1 MSVVGANLQ
10 VSGEV
15 KRETGLQGI
24 QHEKVIKKNQDKKM
38 YESISERNIFDSK
51 NTQKSLQPQ
60 LDETNTTVLRSKL
73 NAKLLG
79 TVVMSIP
86 EYSIATIF
94 HQNETGQFSL
104 NDQIEDGVIVDI
116 QRNKVLINRGG
127 ALEYLEVEGL
137 NREEDL
143 ASDSGKKGRSGDG
156 KIEEG
161 IYQKSET
168 EYEIAREKL
177 ESSLSDINNILRE
190 ARAVPYMIQGQMQG
204 FKILSIRYK
213 SIFREL
219 GLKNGDVIEQVN
231 GKNLDSI
238 ESSLGLFQDLRNES
252 AFTINIQRQGNKQT
266 LRYEVK

>member
-1 MSVVGANLQ
+1 MNIELYLKKYNWAVNLFGLAIIGLFLANIIMSVVGANLQ

-127 ALEYLEVEGL
+127 ALEYLEGGGV
-137 NREEDL
+137 
-143 ASDSGKKGRSGDG
+143 KK
-156 KIEEG
+156 
-161 IYQKSET
+161 T
-168 EYEIAREKL
+168 EKNTPPP
-177 ESSLSDINNILRE
+177 LS
-190 ARAVPYMIQGQMQG
+190 YTH
-204 FKILSIRYK
+204 ILS
-213 SIFREL
+213 
-219 GLKNGDVIEQVN
+219 V
-231 GKNLDSI
+231 
-238 ESSLGLFQDLRNES
+238 
-252 AFTINIQRQGNKQT
+252 
-266 LRYEVK
+266 